1 LARLGR
7 DVSIA
12 MVGLGVSLGLVMPET
27 LVDEVGCLPDVVQE
41 FELAA
46 ALWSVHRVLA
56 MSESH
61 YQGLDRMALSGGWA
75 PDISNAKC
83 DELEEDSASFAPE
96 DPEAPEPSS

>member
-12 MVGLGVSLGLVMPET
+12 MVGLGVSLGPVMPET

-46 ALWSVHRVLA
+46 ALWSVH
-56 MSESH
+56 
-61 YQGLDRMALSGGWA
+61 
-75 PDISNAKC
+75 
-83 DELEEDSASFAPE
+83 
-96 DPEAPEPSS
+96 